1 MVTSKGMAGI
11 PSASLVVIAGTLAQ
25 FGLPVEGMLLILGV
39 DRFLDMGRSAT
50 NAVGNSIASAVVAK
64 WEGELLSED
73 DAEKNA
79 LRISAEASATLDHHM

>member
-1 MVTSKGMAGI
+1 M
-11 PSASLVVIAGTLAQ
+11 VIAGTLAQ

-73 DAEKNA
+73 QAAKRA
-79 LRISAEASATLDHHM
+79 LEIQAEASATMDHHL